1 MRYAEKMGAEMTIEI
16 VIPTSLVCFDA
27 LQSKLLH
34 PGMKVSVGVD
44 PLLGPLP
51 VAGEI
56 VGAGISLYIVTEAAN
71 LGVSYTTVLRMIAI
85 SAST

>member
-1 MRYAEKMGAEMTIEI
+1 
-16 VIPTSLVCFDA
+16 
-27 LQSKLLH
+27 
-34 PGMKVSVGVD
+34 MKVSVGVD

-56 VGAGISLYIVTEAAN
+56 VGARISLYIVTEAAN
-71 LGVSYTTVLRMIAI
+71 LGFSYTTVLRMIAI